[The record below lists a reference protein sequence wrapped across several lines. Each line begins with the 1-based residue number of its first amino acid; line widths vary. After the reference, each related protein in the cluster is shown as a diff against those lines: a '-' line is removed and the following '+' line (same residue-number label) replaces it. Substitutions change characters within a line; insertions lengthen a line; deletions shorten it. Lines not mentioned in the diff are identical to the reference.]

1 MIMILADFASYNPLP
16 PPPLP
21 QIISDEESNIP
32 SNPDGVVEYRA
43 CCNCCDIGKSTKGSS
58 STHTLGR
65 LFYDRKNRTITMVN
79 TETCLGRRVFL
90 LGQSEKAKRKEV
102 IGQFGESIQCS

>member
-1 MIMILADFASYNPLP
+1 
-16 PPPLP
+16 
-21 QIISDEESNIP
+21 
-32 SNPDGVVEYRA
+32 
-43 CCNCCDIGKSTKGSS
+43 
-58 STHTLGR
+58 
-65 LFYDRKNRTITMVN
+65 MVN